1 MEYKRIGHTVLHSAV
16 LSDDLVWTIV
26 HTICKVCRFN
36 YLKLLEGLILAE
48 VSVILGRDTICKSL
62 INQCNDEAEVVQ

>member
-1 MEYKRIGHTVLHSAV
+1 MTWYG
-16 LSDDLVWTIV
+16 LSYIPFA
-26 HTICKVCRFN
+26 RYAAFN

-48 VSVILGRDTICKSL
+48 ISVILGRDTICKSL